1 MREIEIKFQITDDR
15 FHESPDFTAFVCEQ
29 MIASTSESESNNT
42 YFDTPSQRLQKLG
55 MALRI
60 RQSQDVVEQT
70 IKCGDSDLGGLHSRA
85 EFNAPIEGSLP
96 TLKSFP
102 DDIWPSTQE
111 RDSIQSEIL
120 PVFSVNYH
128 RSKWLI
134 SYHDSQIEL
143 VLDRGLVSCGDK
155 SIKINEIEIELK
167 DGYMSDLFSFARDM
181 AKLNHIRLGSG
192 SKAKRGYQLAGL
204 EPMPGYRSEPK
215 HHGKSHTSREE
226 RILGWL
232 LHMLHHEDV
241 YFDGPSDDRLNAA
254 IQMLRSWRMITKT
267 AWLLEEQPDWLDRC
281 DRFDSEIAHI
291 QNTFSATSAKAINS
305 LFSRDALLLQLQ
317 IASWGYYTLQ
327 SA

>member
-1 MREIEIKFQITDDR
+1 MREIEIKFQVTDDR
-15 FHESPDFTAFVCEQ
+15 FFELPDFTAFVCEQ
-29 MIASTSESESNNT
+29 IIVSTSESESNNT
-42 YFDTPSQRLQKLG
+42 YFDTPSQHLQNLG

-60 RQSQDVVEQT
+60 RQSKDGMEQT
-70 IKCGDSDLGGLHSRA
+70 IKCGESGLGGLHSRA
-85 EFNAPIEGSLP
+85 EFNTPIEGSVPSLQ
-96 TLKSFP
+96 SFP
-102 DDIWPSTQE
+102 EDIWPSTQE
-111 RDSIQSEIL
+111 RDAIQAEIL

-134 SYHDSQIEL
+134 LYHDSHIEL

-155 SIKINEIEIELK
+155 SIKINEIEIEIK
-167 DGYMSDLFSFARDM
+167 DGYVSDLFAFARDM
-181 AKLNHIRLGSG
+181 AKLNHIQLCSD

-215 HHGKSHTSREE
+215 HRSKPHTIREE
-226 RILGWL
+226 RVLGWL
-232 LHMLHHEDV
+232 LHMLHHENV
-241 YFDGPSDDRLNAA
+241 YFNGPSDDRLNAA
-254 IQMLRSWRMITKT
+254 TQMLRSWRMISKT
-267 AWLLEEQPDWLDRC
+267 AWLLEERPDWLDRC